1 MLALQSRVPPFS
13 LHNSQLQL
21 WRVEGGGGGG
31 VEYAC
36 VLTYSKVCN
45 VDAIGSARRWENA

>member
-13 LHNSQLQL
+13 LHNSQVQL
-21 WRVEGGGGGG
+21 WRVEGGGG
-31 VEYAC
+31 VKYAC